1 LKRDQRTLSA
11 LFHAAERA
19 ELTRRLGVEWGP
31 VVNGIAEIAGFDRR
45 VLEEFSTRTKAVG
58 ERLSL
63 KLDRF
68 EATMGRE
75 ATPRERWQ
83 LEREAAVDSRP
94 AKDHAVNAETLHDR
108 WLGQLRTLGVDPER
122 LVASVIGRS
131 LGAKSTLEALDRD
144 ELIDGAIGALADQQ
158 SSWRPAEIV
167 REMAAVVPT
176 TLVASAEEVVG
187 WVDEATQ
194 RDAVFRGIELGPPP
208 PSWVEV
214 RDSDGRPITEGALDR
229 AITQWW
235 ILEEEAFVLD
245 WAARG
250 VDPTQYRSNHA
261 TLDRCPDEASSAQR
275 EAAAVIA
282 GAAPVVLVVGPAGT
296 GKTTAMRPAVEQLQ
310 AEGRVVFGVAPSAIA
325 ASVLSAETGVA
336 ADTID
341 KLLAEHRT
349 GCPKPAFDPPRGTT
363 VIVDEA
369 GMLGTAKLAELIR
382 LAEDRSWR
390 VALVGDPLQF
400 SSVGRG
406 GMFGMLVDIHGG
418 IELDRVHRFTNGWE
432 RSASLRLRCGDPAV
446 AETYEAHGRLHG
458 GTVEQMEHAAV
469 SAWWKHWRAGEPVLL
484 MAPSYDTI
492 SRLNERAQHRRMI
505 AGELDPSRFVEL
517 VDGLGLHVGDVI
529 ATRRNDRS
537 IKTSQHE
544 MIRNRNTFTVTAI
557 HHDGSVAAAGPA
569 GRVILPADY
578 VADHVELAY
587 AVTAMGAQ
595 GRTVDHA
602 ITVIDSVTDIRNLY
616 VPMTRGR
623 ESNHAYLAI
632 ENDETVADVF
642 ARYLTNDWID
652 LPAHQRAEQL
662 WAPTGCEPDWRA
674 RAVSRNDDFGMD
686 L

>member
-1 LKRDQRTLSA
+1 
-11 LFHAAERA
+11 
-19 ELTRRLGVEWGP
+19 
-31 VVNGIAEIAGFDRR
+31 
-45 VLEEFSTRTKAVG
+45 
-58 ERLSL
+58 
-63 KLDRF
+63 
-68 EATMGRE
+68 MGRE

-167 REMAAVVPT
+167 REMAAVLPT
-176 TLVASAEEVVG
+176 TLVASAEDVVG

-214 RDSDGRPITEGALDR
+214 RDSDGRPITEGALER

-275 EAAAVIA
+275 EAAAAIA

-325 ASVLSAETGVA
+325 ASVLSAEIGVA

-349 GCPKPAFDPPRGTT
+349 GCPKPAFDPPTGY
-363 VIVDEA
+363 D
-369 GMLGTAKLAELIR
+369 G
-382 LAEDRSWR
+382 DRR
-390 VALVGDPLQF
+390 
-400 SSVGRG
+400 
-406 GMFGMLVDIHGG
+406 
-418 IELDRVHRFTNGWE
+418 
-432 RSASLRLRCGDPAV
+432 
-446 AETYEAHGRLHG
+446 
-458 GTVEQMEHAAV
+458 
-469 SAWWKHWRAGEPVLL
+469 
-484 MAPSYDTI
+484 
-492 SRLNERAQHRRMI
+492 
-505 AGELDPSRFVEL
+505 
-517 VDGLGLHVGDVI
+517 
-529 ATRRNDRS
+529 
-537 IKTSQHE
+537 
-544 MIRNRNTFTVTAI
+544 
-557 HHDGSVAAAGPA
+557 
-569 GRVILPADY
+569 
-578 VADHVELAY
+578 
-587 AVTAMGAQ
+587 
-595 GRTVDHA
+595 
-602 ITVIDSVTDIRNLY
+602 
-616 VPMTRGR
+616 RGR
-623 ESNHAYLAI
+623 
-632 ENDETVADVF
+632 D
-642 ARYLTNDWID
+642 ARHCQARRT
-652 LPAHQRAEQL
+652 H
-662 WAPTGCEPDWRA
+662 PTR
-674 RAVSRNDDFGMD
+674 
-686 L
+686 